1 MKRVLRYICIAIV
14 VIVLFTPTMSVYA
27 IGFDAESVY
36 ESVMVVHAGN
46 SLGSGFA
53 IGENCI
59 ITNAHVVDNASSIS
73 VSTYSGDIYEAAVFA
88 CDEDLDLAALV
99 VLNAEF
105 SPLPVADID
114 ACRIGDDIY
123 TIGAPKSMT
132 YTLTKGVISAKQRMV
147 RAKEYIQIDAA
158 INAGNS
164 GGPLLNESGEVL
176 GVNTL
181 KMSDSEGIG
190 LAIPMRIVCAFL
202 SDSNI
207 ELDDNRLVVGAL
219 QLPEPEPELP
229 TDLVE
234 DSADSTDPRASKTNG
249 VLIVLL
255 CVSVSLNI
263 VFAIG
268 YIRRKKKRTI
278 MMTDPSERTD
288 FEIEIE
294 E

>member
-14 VIVLFTPTMSVYA
+14 VVVLFTPTMSVYA

-73 VSTYSGDIYEAAVFA
+73 VSTYSGDIFEAAVFA
-88 CDEDLDLAALV
+88 CDEELDLAVLV
-99 VLNAEF
+99 VLDAEF

-132 YTLTKGVISAKQRMV
+132 YTLTKGVISAKQRMI
-147 RAKEYIQIDAA
+147 RANEYIQIDAA

-164 GGPLLNESGEVL
+164 GGPLLNDSGEVL

-202 SDSNI
+202 SDNNI
-207 ELDDNRLVVGAL
+207 ELDDNSLVAGTL
-219 QLPEPEPELP
+219 QLPEPELS

-234 DSADSTDPRASKTNG
+234 DSADSTDSRASKTNG
-249 VLIVLL
+249 LLVILL
-255 CVSVSLNI
+255 CISVSLNTL
-263 VFAIG
+263 FAIG
-268 YIRRKKKRTI
+268 YIRRKKKKTV

-288 FEIEIE
+288 FEIECE

>member
-14 VIVLFTPTMSVYA
+14 VVVLFTPTMSVYA

-73 VSTYSGDIYEAAVFA
+73 VSTYSGDIFEAAVFA
-88 CDEDLDLAALV
+88 CDEELDLAVLV
-99 VLNAEF
+99 VLDAEF

-132 YTLTKGVISAKQRMV
+132 YTLTKGVISAKQRMI
-147 RAKEYIQIDAA
+147 RANEYIQIDAA

-164 GGPLLNESGEVL
+164 GGPLLNDSGEVL

-202 SDSNI
+202 SDNNI
-207 ELDDNRLVVGAL
+207 ELDDNSLVAGTL
-219 QLPEPEPELP
+219 QLPEPELS

-234 DSADSTDPRASKTNG
+234 DSADSTDSRASKTNG
-249 VLIVLL
+249 LLVILL
-255 CVSVSLNI
+255 CISVSLNTL
-263 VFAIG
+263 FAIG
-268 YIRRKKKRTI
+268 YIRRKKKKPVI
-278 MMTDPSERTD
+278 MTDPSERTD

>member
-14 VIVLFTPTMSVYA
+14 VVVLFAPTMPVYA
-27 IGFDAESVY
+27 IGFDAESAY
-36 ESVMVVHAGN
+36 ESVMVVHAAN

-59 ITNAHVVDNASSIS
+59 ITNAHVIDNSDSIS
-73 VSTYSGDIYEAAVFA
+73 VSTHSGDIYEAAVFA
-88 CDEDLDLAALV
+88 CDEELDLAVLV
-99 VLNAEF
+99 VLNAVF

-114 ACRIGDDIY
+114 GYRIGDDIY
-123 TIGAPKSMT
+123 TIGAPKSVT
-132 YTLTKGVISAKQRMV
+132 YTLTKGVVSAKQRIV
-147 RAKEYIQIDAA
+147 RAEEYIQIDAA

-164 GGPLLNESGEVL
+164 GGPLLNDSGEVL

-190 LAIPMRIVCAFL
+190 LAIPMSVVCTFL
-202 SDSNI
+202 TNNDI
-207 ELDDNRLVVGAL
+207 ELDSSNHVVGVL
-219 QLPEPEPELP
+219 QQPETEFP

-234 DSADSTDPRASKTNG
+234 DSADNMDSRGSKANG
-249 VLIVLL
+249 ILILLL
-255 CVSVSLNI
+255 CISVSLNI
-263 VFAIG
+263 VFVIV
-268 YIRRKKKRTI
+268 YIRRKKKKNV

>member
-14 VIVLFTPTMSVYA
+14 VVVLFTPTMSVYA

-73 VSTYSGDIYEAAVFA
+73 VSTYSGDIFEAAVFA
-88 CDEDLDLAALV
+88 CDEELDLAVLV
-99 VLNAEF
+99 VLDAEF

-132 YTLTKGVISAKQRMV
+132 YTLTKGVISAKQRMI
-147 RAKEYIQIDAA
+147 RANEYIQIDAA

-164 GGPLLNESGEVL
+164 GGPLLNDSGEVL

-202 SDSNI
+202 SDNNI
-207 ELDDNRLVVGAL
+207 ELDDNSLVAGTL
-219 QLPEPEPELP
+219 QLPEPELS

-234 DSADSTDPRASKTNG
+234 DSADSTDSRASKTNG
-249 VLIVLL
+249 LLVILL
-255 CVSVSLNI
+255 CISVSLNTL
-263 VFAIG
+263 FAIG
-268 YIRRKKKRTI
+268 YIRRKKKKTV

>member
-14 VIVLFTPTMSVYA
+14 VVVLFTPTMSVYA

-73 VSTYSGDIYEAAVFA
+73 VSTYSGDIFEAAVFA
-88 CDEDLDLAALV
+88 CDEELDLAVLV
-99 VLNAEF
+99 VLDAEF

-132 YTLTKGVISAKQRMV
+132 YTLTKGVISTKQRMV

-164 GGPLLNESGEVL
+164 GGPLLNDSGEVL

-202 SDSNI
+202 SDNNI
-207 ELDDNRLVVGAL
+207 ELDDNSLVVGAL
-219 QLPEPEPELP
+219 QLSEPELP

-234 DSADSTDPRASKTNG
+234 DSADSTDSRASKING
-249 VLIVLL
+249 GLVILL
-255 CVSVSLNI
+255 CVSVSLNT

-268 YIRRKKKRTI
+268 YIRRKKKKPVI
-278 MMTDPSERTD
+278 MTDPSERTD

>member
-14 VIVLFTPTMSVYA
+14 VVVLFTLTMSVYA

-73 VSTYSGDIYEAAVFA
+73 VSTYSGDIFEAAVFA
-88 CDEDLDLAALV
+88 CDEELDLAVLV
-99 VLNAEF
+99 VLDAEF

-132 YTLTKGVISAKQRMV
+132 YTLTKGVISAKQRMI
-147 RAKEYIQIDAA
+147 RANEYIQIDAA

-164 GGPLLNESGEVL
+164 GGPLLNDSGEVL

-202 SDSNI
+202 SDNNI
-207 ELDDNRLVVGAL
+207 ELDDNSLVAGTL
-219 QLPEPEPELP
+219 QLPEPELS

-234 DSADSTDPRASKTNG
+234 DSADSTDSRASKTNG
-249 VLIVLL
+249 LLVILL
-255 CVSVSLNI
+255 CISVSLNTL
-263 VFAIG
+263 FAIG
-268 YIRRKKKRTI
+268 YIRRKKKKTV